1 MQRIAAALL
10 TVCLVLLAAAA
21 GASARTVGRCS
32 IPNGAHVVAKD
43 RQAIAFE
50 APGEVPR
57 PRGQEQVFYHFVLDG
72 CLLRVGHLVRLVRTQ
87 PDGPGESIGHG
98 VARAEQLQLVG
109 TRVSFVYF
117 WSPGGIYTKQ
127 LEQVELRSGRHAM
140 LSSLLRGGDTGY
152 ARWVFREIDLRPS
165 GDEAWVLGT
174 ETESSDQYLAQLF
187 ARGSRSRQSQLLASY
202 STPLVRGDR
211 EEMREGLLQWLAR
224 SLTEVSITGSRV
236 SWAHEGSALS
246 SPVRGG

>member
-1 MQRIAAALL
+1 MQRTAAAVL

-21 GASARTVGRCS
+21 GASARSVGRCS
-32 IPNGAHVVAKD
+32 IPAGARIVAED
-43 RQAIAFE
+43 RQVVVFE

-72 CLLRVGHLVRLVRTQ
+72 CVLRVGHLDRLARTQ

-109 TRVSFVYF
+109 TRVSLVYF

-127 LEQVELRSGRHAM
+127 LEQVELRRARHTM
-140 LSSLLRGGDTGY
+140 LSSLLEGGDTGS

-174 ETESSDQYLAQLF
+174 ETESSDEYLAQLF
-187 ARGSRSRQSQLLASY
+187 ARGSQSSHSQLLASY
-202 STPLVRGDR
+202 RIPLIRGDR

-236 SWAHEGSALS
+236 NWVHEGSALS